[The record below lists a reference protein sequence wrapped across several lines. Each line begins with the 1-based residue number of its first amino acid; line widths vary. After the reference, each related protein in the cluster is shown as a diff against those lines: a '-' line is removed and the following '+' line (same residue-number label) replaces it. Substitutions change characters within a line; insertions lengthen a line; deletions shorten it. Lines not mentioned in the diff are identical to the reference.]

1 MKKVSRTNDLA
12 FKKAF
17 STDGNTEPLI
27 GLAKDLLDIEIKDL
41 SLKQPYSISEYVKI
55 INKKGLL
62 AFQQTIRD
70 VSADIITDK
79 AANLVSELQVR
90 RTKGFDGRS
99 LYYPAVTFTENYNQD
114 SKKYGSLRPVYG
126 INILGFNMFERDK
139 DGNKDKDGIRQFEF
153 WDRRHNTGFPIE
165 FIITYFE
172 YKKTVFL
179 TDNQLYW
186 RDYFLDKDLPPEAPD
201 YIRHAASIIEYA
213 NMDEEERT
221 VLDLLER
228 AEADR
233 LAREDYVKEVAARV
247 EARKAEKA
255 LRAERLITF
264 QLLISLGMT
273 HEQIAAKYS
282 ISADE
287 VMKILNNEYDDE
299 DIDDDDDDIDD
310 DDEIE
315 E

>member
-1 MKKVSRTNDLA
+1 M
-12 FKKAF
+12 
-17 STDGNTEPLI
+17 
-27 GLAKDLLDIEIKDL
+27 
-41 SLKQPYSISEYVKI
+41 
-55 INKKGLL
+55 
-62 AFQQTIRD
+62 AFQQTIKD

-139 DGNKDKDGIRQFEF
+139 DGKKDKDGIRQFEF
-153 WDRRHNTGFPIE
+153 WDRHHNAGFPIE
-165 FIITYFE
+165 FIIAYFE

-179 TDNQLYW
+179 TENQLYW

-201 YIRHAASIIEYA
+201 YIRHAADIIEYA

-233 LAREDYVKEVAARV
+233 LAREDYVKEAAARRATRAA
-247 EARKAEKA
+247 ARKAEKA
-255 LRAERLITF
+255 LRAERLLTF

-287 VMKILNNEYDDE
+287 VMKILNNEYDDDNTDDYDIDI
-299 DIDDDDDDIDD
+299 DIDDDS
-310 DDEIE
+310 EIE

>member
-1 MKKVSRTNDLA
+1 
-12 FKKAF
+12 
-17 STDGNTEPLI
+17 
-27 GLAKDLLDIEIKDL
+27 
-41 SLKQPYSISEYVKI
+41 
-55 INKKGLL
+55 
-62 AFQQTIRD
+62 
-70 VSADIITDK
+70 
-79 AANLVSELQVR
+79 
-90 RTKGFDGRS
+90 
-99 LYYPAVTFTENYNQD
+99 
-114 SKKYGSLRPVYG
+114 
-126 INILGFNMFERDK
+126 MFERDK

-165 FIITYFE
+165 FIISYFE

-233 LAREDYVKEVAARV
+233 LAREDYVKEAAARRAARIV
-247 EARKAEKA
+247 EKAAKEAAREARKAERKAEEA

-287 VMKILNNEYDDE
+287 VMKILNNEYDDDDDDNDDDIDGD
-299 DIDDDDDDIDD
+299 DIDDDDDDI
-310 DDEIE
+310 
-315 E
+315 

>member
-17 STDGNTEPLI
+17 STDGTNDPLI

-41 SLKQPYSISEYVKI
+41 VFKQPYSISEYIKI
-55 INKKGLL
+55 INKKGLF

-114 SKKYGSLRPVYG
+114 SKKYSALRPVYG

-165 FIITYFE
+165 FIIAYFE

-186 RDYFLDKDLPPEAPD
+186 RDYFLDKDLPPEAPE

-213 NMDEEERT
+213 NMDEEERS

-233 LAREDYVKEVAARV
+233 LAREDYVKESAARA

-264 QLLISLGMT
+264 QLLVSLGMT
-273 HEQIAAKYS
+273 HEQIATAYS

-287 VMKILNNEYDDE
+287 VIKVLNNEY
-299 DIDDDDDDIDD
+299 DDDIDD
-310 DDEIE
+310 DDDEIE
-315 E
+315 